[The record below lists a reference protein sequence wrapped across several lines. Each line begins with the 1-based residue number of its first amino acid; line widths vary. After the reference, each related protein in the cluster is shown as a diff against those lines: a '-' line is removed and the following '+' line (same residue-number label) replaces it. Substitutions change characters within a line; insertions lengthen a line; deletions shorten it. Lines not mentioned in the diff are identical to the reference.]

1 MKLKNFS
8 QAYKAA
14 GLSLSLANIDMILFL
29 CIKNIISYISK
40 FPPNF
45 LYPWLRAPIDPVPWV
60 LTSHPLMSS
69 DFGNEL
75 DLFSGGGGGGG
86 LDGVTNVACRFL
98 ETAMSH
104 VSVAYFP
111 QCHMS
116 NLRNDY
122 VPCHYILKPHV
133 PCHYAQCHMSNLRND
148 HVALSIL
155 GVKGH
160 FR

>member
-1 MKLKNFS
+1 
-8 QAYKAA
+8 
-14 GLSLSLANIDMILFL
+14 
-29 CIKNIISYISK
+29 
-40 FPPNF
+40 
-45 LYPWLRAPIDPVPWV
+45 
-60 LTSHPLMSS
+60 MSS

-75 DLFSGGGGGGG
+75 DLFSGEGGGGG
-86 LDGVTNVACRFL
+86 LMGVPNVACRFL
-98 ETAMSH
+98 EMAMAH

-111 QCHMS
+111 LCHMS

-122 VPCHYILKPHV
+122 VPCHYILNPHV
-133 PCHYAQCHMSNLRND
+133 PCHYAPCHMSNLRND